1 MNKSKRI
8 LLCALFIASCVVLE
22 RILAIRTT
30 IITIGFSFVP
40 IILGAI
46 ILGPKYSTFIATI
59 SDIIG
64 ALLFPT
70 GSYFFGFT
78 ITAFFTGL
86 TYGLLLYRKE
96 FKIDKSFIIRLI
108 ISTIIVTGI
117 LNGVLNTIW
126 IIIINQGASRIV
138 VPIRIIKQLIMA
150 PVKVFTMISLCKI
163 LEERL
168 KRLLND

>member
-1 MNKSKRI
+1 MNKPKKI
-8 LLCALFIASCVVLE
+8 LLCALFIASCIVLG
-22 RILAIRTT
+22 RVLSIRTT

-78 ITAFFTGL
+78 ITAFLTGL
-86 TYGLLLYRKE
+86 TYGLILYRKE
-96 FKIDKSFIIRLI
+96 FKIDKNFIIRLI
-108 ISTIIVTGI
+108 ISTIIVTGL

-126 IIIINQGASRIV
+126 IIMINKSASRVV
-138 VPIRIIKQLIMA
+138 VPIRILKQLIMA
-150 PVKVFTMISLCKI
+150 PIKILTIISLCK
-163 LEERL
+163 LFEERIKKL
-168 KRLLND
+168 VND